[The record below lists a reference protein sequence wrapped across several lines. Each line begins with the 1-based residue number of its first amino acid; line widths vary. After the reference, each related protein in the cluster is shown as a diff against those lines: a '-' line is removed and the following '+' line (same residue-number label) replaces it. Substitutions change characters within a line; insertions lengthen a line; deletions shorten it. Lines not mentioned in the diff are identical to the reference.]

1 MEKKNKPKPENNFD
15 KYLWNRYE
23 PLHDR
28 LMKKISFLS
37 KVFDNFNEIYNVKK
51 NYYKN
56 LKPLMKDEIQAP
68 KEEENFQNVL
78 SIVKSSNEKYIE
90 LEEQMYTD
98 IINNIKDLIEKM
110 KKEKSLYDDYLKCLA
125 LYKEEKRKM
134 KKYKNDYYNSAIIAE
149 RATLNLKD
157 LTIKKKINNEKLINQ
172 QIEILETDSKNRLN
186 VMKKDLGIYVNSL
199 NSTNITREKLN
210 EKQTVLLNLYQ
221 ELEKEDKTLYF
232 KVMATIRDYQ
242 RKIINVTGKYDN
254 QIEGIQK
261 NLDIDREIRTLVESL
276 RSRDKPEP
284 EIPYIHYP
292 TEIDFDK
299 CQDTK
304 DYKVAEEVVR
314 TMKQYSE
321 YLFKDC
327 NLSLEEDKNK
337 MRELIYKLF
346 DNNKNTSTEDINQLK
361 EYVKNEKTHEL
372 FLIVLSKLRTN
383 NRFCRNKSTIEL
395 LSELFNILLD
405 LAQKKNDFNK
415 ARNCIILSQT
425 FYYENNSKAKE
436 KIYLIEYIKKHPWLK
451 SKEYWNDFILTMIL
465 AEFKKLEEMNRDE
478 KKIINISKNKNIY
491 EKIKGKIGEV
501 LFIQLLPYTRN
512 MIEFQIEKKYI
523 IKVIDNIVNTYNYMN
538 KSHLDAIYN
547 LVCDKKEE
555 LEIIKKEMM
564 DDKTLENF
572 TLNKTIIK
580 NVNKNRIDEDDEDDD
595 DDELGIIN

>member
-405 LAQKKNDFNK
+405 IAQKKNDFNK

-478 KKIINISKNKNIY
+478 KNIINISKNKNIY

-501 LFIQLLPYTRN
+501 LFTQLLPYTRN

>member
-478 KKIINISKNKNIY
+478 KNIINISKNKNIY

-501 LFIQLLPYTRN
+501 LFTQLLPYTRN